1 MLLKVEPSKIIGNCM
16 RLKLNFKNFV
26 LFTSCFLALTTVKAQ
41 DKQFSIEGSFQG
53 KNLFVR
59 NPPQSD
65 GFGFCVS
72 KVLVNGEI
80 LPASI
85 QNSNF
90 EIDFSLFEIKKGEK
104 VFVVLSHADGCE
116 PEFINTEVLLPKST
130 FECVAIAAEKNGL
143 VNWQT
148 KAENG
153 SLDFI
158 IEQYRWGRWVE
169 AGQVKGN
176 GTNQLNKYTF
186 QLSPHSGLNKVRVSQ
201 IDNTG
206 EKRSSKEVSFQS
218 TSSKVKM
225 APVKVTDYLYFKS
238 NGKSVKT
245 KFEVYDAF
253 GNLLKLGFNEKVDCQ
268 NLVNGVYFVNFDNTT
283 EKFIKIDQ

>member
-1 MLLKVEPSKIIGNCM
+1 MKVKQTLFIVYFMNQIKVNSKI
-16 RLKLNFKNFV
+16 FHF
-26 LFTSCFLALTTVKAQ
+26 LFCLFAVSQYVAQ
-41 DKQFSIEGSFQG
+41 DKQFSIEGSYQG
-53 KNLFVR
+53 RNLFVR

-65 GFGFCVS
+65 GFGYCVS

-104 VFVVLSHADGCE
+104 VFVVLSHAEGCE
-116 PEFINTEVLLPKST
+116 PEFINAEVLLPKST
-130 FECVAIAAEKNGL
+130 FECITISAESSGL

-148 KAENG
+148 KNENG

-158 IEQYRWGRWVE
+158 IEQFRWGRWVE

-201 IDNTG
+201 IDITG
-206 EKRSSKEVSFQS
+206 EKRSSKEASFQS
-218 TSSKVKM
+218 EVAKVKM
-225 APVKVTDYLYFKS
+225 APAKVTSYLYFKA
-238 NGKSVKT
+238 NGKAVKT

-253 GNLLKLGFNEKVDCQ
+253 GNLLKLGFNDKVDCQ
-268 NLVNGVYFVNFDNTT
+268 NLVNGVYFVNFDNST
-283 EKFIKIDQ
+283 EKIIKIDQ

>member
-1 MLLKVEPSKIIGNCM
+1 M

-26 LFTSCFLALTTVKAQ
+26 LFTSCFLALTTVIAQ

-225 APVKVTDYLYFKS
+225 APVKVTDYLYFKA

>member
-1 MLLKVEPSKIIGNCM
+1 M

-26 LFTSCFLALTTVKAQ
+26 LFTSCFLALTTVIAQ

-59 NPPQSD
+59 NPHQSD

-116 PEFINTEVLLPKST
+116 PEFINAEVLLPKST

-225 APVKVTDYLYFKS
+225 APVKVTDYLYFKA

>member
-1 MLLKVEPSKIIGNCM
+1 MNTK
-16 RLKLNFKNFV
+16 
-26 LFTSCFLALTTVKAQ
+26 FLVIFFSFWISHQFLSQ

-72 KVLVNGEI
+72 KVLVNGDI

-85 QNSNF
+85 QISNF
-90 EIDFSLFEIKKGEK
+90 EIDFSLFELKKGEK
-104 VFVVLSHADGCE
+104 VFVVLSHAEGCE
-116 PEFINTEVLLPKST
+116 PEFINAEVLLPKST
-130 FECVAIAAEKNGL
+130 FECVIIKADETGL

-148 KAENG
+148 KAESG

-158 IEQYRWGRWVE
+158 IEQFRWGRWVE

-186 QLSPHSGLNKVRVSQ
+186 QLSPHSGTNKVRVSQ
-201 IDNTG
+201 IDNSS

-218 TSSKVKM
+218 EISKVKM
-225 APVKVTDYLYFKS
+225 APIKVTDFLYFKAS
-238 NGKSVKT
+238 GKNVKT
-245 KFEVYDAF
+245 KFEVFDAF
-253 GNLLKLGFNEKVDCQ
+253 GNLLKLGFNEKVNCQ

>member
-1 MLLKVEPSKIIGNCM
+1 M
-16 RLKLNFKNFV
+16 RLILNFKNFI
-26 LFTSCFLALTTVKAQ
+26 LFTSCFLALTKTSAQ

-104 VFVVLSHADGCE
+104 VFVVLSHAEGCE
-116 PEFINTEVLLPKST
+116 PEFINSEVLLPRST
-130 FECVAIAAEKNGL
+130 FECVAITAEKNGL

-201 IDNTG
+201 IDNSG
-206 EKRSSKEVSFQS
+206 EKRSSKEVSFQA
-218 TSSKVKM
+218 TISKVKM
-225 APVKVTDYLYFKS
+225 APAKVTDYLYFKA

-253 GNLLKLGFNEKVDCQ
+253 GNLLKLGYNEKVDCQ

>member
-1 MLLKVEPSKIIGNCM
+1 MLLKTELTLFIV
-16 RLKLNFKNFV
+16 NFMKQINVNGKFFHFLFC
-26 LFTSCFLALTTVKAQ
+26 LFTVSQFVAQ
-41 DKQFSIEGSFQG
+41 NKQLSIEGSYQG
-53 KNLFVR
+53 RNLFVR

-104 VFVVLSHADGCE
+104 VFVVLSHSEGCE
-116 PEFINTEVLLPKST
+116 PEFINAEVLLPKST
-130 FECVAIAAEKNGL
+130 FECVTISAENSGL
-143 VNWQT
+143 INWQT
-148 KAENG
+148 NNENG

-158 IEQYRWGRWVE
+158 IEQFRWGRWVE
-169 AGQVKGN
+169 SGQVKGN

-186 QLSPHSGLNKVRVSQ
+186 QVSPHSGLNKVRISQ

-218 TSSKVKM
+218 TISKVKM
-225 APVKVTDYLYFKS
+225 APAKVTDFLYFKAS
-238 NGKSVKT
+238 GKSVKT

-253 GNLLKLGFNEKVDCQ
+253 GNLLKLGYNEKVDCQ

-283 EKFIKIDQ
+283 EKIIKIDQ

>member
-1 MLLKVEPSKIIGNCM
+1 MKQIKINNKVFLFLFC
-16 RLKLNFKNFV
+16 LCKLSQFV
-26 LFTSCFLALTTVKAQ
+26 AQ
-41 DKQFSIEGSFQG
+41 DKQYSIEGSYQG
-53 KNLFVR
+53 RNIFVR

-65 GFGFCVS
+65 GFGYCVS
-72 KVLVNGEI
+72 KVLVNNEI

-104 VFVVLSHADGCE
+104 VFVVLSHAEGCE
-116 PEFINTEVLLPKST
+116 PEFINPEVLLPKST
-130 FECVAIAAEKNGL
+130 FECVTISAESSGL
-143 VNWQT
+143 INWQT
-148 KAENG
+148 KNENG

-158 IEQYRWGRWVE
+158 IEQFRWGRWVE

-176 GTNQLNKYTF
+176 GKNQINNYTF
-186 QLSPHSGLNKVRVSQ
+186 QLSPYSGINKVRVSQ
-201 IDNTG
+201 IDNSG
-206 EKRSSKEVSFQS
+206 EKRSSKDISFQS
-218 TSSKVKM
+218 AITKVKM
-225 APVKVTDYLYFKS
+225 VPLKVTDYLYFKS

-253 GNLLKLGFNEKVDCQ
+253 GNLLKLGYNEKVDCQ

-283 EKFIKIDQ
+283 EKIIKIEK

>member
-1 MLLKVEPSKIIGNCM
+1 MSIKIQFLL
-16 RLKLNFKNFV
+16 V
-26 LFTSCFLALTTVKAQ
+26 LIFLGFTKSLTFCQ
-41 DKQFSIEGSFQG
+41 DKQLSVEGSFQG

-65 GFGFCVS
+65 GFGYCVS

-85 QNSNF
+85 QNSYF
-90 EIDFSLFEIKKGEK
+90 EIDFSLFEIKKGDK
-104 VFVVLSHADGCE
+104 VFVVLSYADGCE
-116 PEFINTEVLLPKST
+116 PQFINAEVLLPKST
-130 FECVAIAAEKNGL
+130 FECVKMEANKSGQI
-143 VNWQT
+143 NWQT
-148 KAENG
+148 KSENG

-169 AGQVKGN
+169 VGQVKGN
-176 GTNQLNKYTF
+176 GMNQVNNYTF
-186 QLSPHSGLNKVRVSQ
+186 QLSPHSGVNKVRVSQ
-201 IDNTG
+201 KDNTG
-206 EKRSSKEVSFQS
+206 EKRSSDVVSFQS
-218 TSSKVKM
+218 EISKVKM
-225 APVKVTDYLYFKS
+225 APAKVTDYLYFKA

-253 GNLLKLGFNEKVDCQ
+253 GNLLKLGYNEMIDCQ

-283 EKFIKIDQ
+283 EKFIKIEQ

>member
-1 MLLKVEPSKIIGNCM
+1 M
-16 RLKLNFKNFV
+16 RLILNFKNFI
-26 LFTSCFLALTTVKAQ
+26 LFTSCFLALTKTSAQ

-104 VFVVLSHADGCE
+104 VFVVLSHAEGCE
-116 PEFINTEVLLPKST
+116 PEFINAEVLLPKST
-130 FECVAIAAEKNGL
+130 FECVAIAAEKDGL

-158 IEQYRWGRWVE
+158 VEQYRWGRWVE

-176 GTNQLNKYTF
+176 GSNQLNKYTF

-201 IDNTG
+201 IDNSG

-218 TSSKVKM
+218 TISKVKM
-225 APVKVTDYLYFKS
+225 APAKVTDYLYFKA

-253 GNLLKLGFNEKVDCQ
+253 GNLLKLAYNEKVDCQ

>member
-1 MLLKVEPSKIIGNCM
+1 M

-26 LFTSCFLALTTVKAQ
+26 LFTSCFLALTTVIAQ

-116 PEFINTEVLLPKST
+116 PEFINAEVLLPKST
-130 FECVAIAAEKNGL
+130 FECFAIAAEKNGL

>member
-1 MLLKVEPSKIIGNCM
+1 MK
-16 RLKLNFKNFV
+16 LKLNFKNFI
-26 LFTSCFLALTTVKAQ
+26 LLTIYFLALKKANSQ

-90 EIDFSLFEIKKGEK
+90 EINFSLFEIKKGEK
-104 VFVVLSHADGCE
+104 VFVVLSHAEGCE
-116 PEFINTEVLLPKST
+116 PEFLNAEILLPKST
-130 FECVAIAAEKNGL
+130 FECVAITAEKDGFI
-143 VNWQT
+143 NWQT

-176 GTNQLNKYTF
+176 GTNQLNEYTF
-186 QLSPHSGLNKVRVSQ
+186 QLSPNSGLNKVRVSQ
-201 IDNTG
+201 IDNSG
-206 EKRSSKEVSFQS
+206 EKRSSKETSFQS
-218 TSSKVKM
+218 QVIKVKM
-225 APVKVTDYLYFKS
+225 APAKVTANLYFKG

-253 GNLLKLGFNEKVDCQ
+253 GNLLKLGYSEKVDCR
-268 NLVNGVYFVNFDNTT
+268 NLVNGVYFVNFDNTS